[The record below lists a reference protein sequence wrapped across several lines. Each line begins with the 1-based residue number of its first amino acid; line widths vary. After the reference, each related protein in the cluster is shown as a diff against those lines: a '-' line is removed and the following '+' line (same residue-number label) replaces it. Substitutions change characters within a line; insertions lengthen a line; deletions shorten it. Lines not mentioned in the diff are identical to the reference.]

1 MRAARKELT
10 ARIRQDLSDQVK
22 AKSNGQSGVVLAEEV
37 QQALHRHLV
46 FNQVSSTH
54 FPSLM
59 LQVLALIRI
68 TPLQLP
74 LSCSLSIINTVPSLL
89 K

>member
-1 MRAARKELT
+1 MYSHTNVDAHLSWTQSFKVMRAARMELT

-59 LQVLALIRI
+59 LHVLTLIRI
-68 TPLQLP
+68 T
-74 LSCSLSIINTVPSLL
+74 LL
-89 K
+89 

>member
-74 LSCSLSIINTVPSLL
+74 LSCSLSIINTFPSLL